1 MSHSLPTVLEGIVA
15 TRREHLAEIRQRI
28 AHVDP
33 ARLAPSDRS
42 LEHSLGRRGD
52 NNFIMEC
59 KAASPSL
66 GMIREH
72 YEPGMIARIYSRFAS
87 GISVLCEPERF
98 GGDYDHLATVKR
110 NTHLPVLCKDFII
123 DEVQIHAARYFGADA
138 ILLMLS
144 VLDDEEYARLHAEA
158 DRLGLDVLTEVID
171 EEEVGRAIKLGA
183 RIFGVNHRNLHDLS
197 IDLSRSARL
206 AELIP
211 PGRVIVSESGI
222 RDNATVRRLGGHSY
236 GFLVGSQLTAQADID
251 LAARELV
258 YGTNKVCG
266 LRSAHAAQAARAA
279 GAIYGGLI
287 FEEAS
292 PRNVSRETAQEI
304 MKLEPGLRYVL
315 VSRRTSGYVELL
327 ESLHPDEA
335 EGPASEGT
343 EAPATHNTASNGTAS
358 IHTVQVHSPFQGS
371 LEAEAELLRHVREE
385 LAEYP
390 DLKIWRALNM
400 EHPDAPNIAAA
411 LLDQGLCDQLVLD
424 AGDGGTGRSFDW
436 STIPTQV
443 REHALLAGGIN
454 RENLHEALSLG
465 CAGLDLNS
473 GVEYP
478 ATDAEGTKSAWAYH
492 KNAAEL
498 LDVFEGIRRFSYP
511 SPQPTTPTLS
521 PEETTTAEGKR
532 S

>member
-1 MSHSLPTVLEGIVA
+1 MSHPLPTVLEGIVA

-42 LEHSLGRRGD
+42 LEHSLGRRGG

-72 YEPGMIARIYSRFAS
+72 YEPGMIARIYSRFAA

-266 LRSAHAAQAARAA
+266 LRSAHSAQAARAA

-315 VSRRTSGYVELL
+315 VSRRTSGYLELL
-327 ESLHPDEA
+327 ESLNLDTA
-335 EGPASEGT
+335 EGPAT
-343 EAPATHNTASNGTAS
+343 
-358 IHTVQVHSPFQGS
+358 IHAVQVHSPFQGS

-390 DLKIWRALNM
+390 DLKIWRAVNM
-400 EHPDAPNIAAA
+400 EHPDAPSIAAA

-436 STIPTQV
+436 STIPNQV

-454 RENLHEALSLG
+454 RGNLHEALSLG